1 MKRVFAV
8 YTTGAIVDSIKALF
22 ESIVPDCRLVN
33 IVDDGLIQ
41 DVIEAGGVT
50 SRLAA
55 RLMRYFEA
63 AAAGGADVIFNT
75 CSSVGD
81 VASRA
86 RAFFDVPILK
96 IDEPMAVEAVRR
108 AESIGVLAT
117 LSTTLDPT
125 MRMIRS
131 QAEQAGRSVSVHE
144 GLADGAFQALVA
156 GDRSE
161 HDRII
166 EEAAAKLA
174 GDVEL
179 IVLAQGSMARMED
192 TLEEK
197 TGRIVLSSP
206 ESGVRA
212 VRERLA

>member
-174 GDVEL
+174 DTVEL
-179 IVLAQGSMARMED
+179 IVLAQGSMARMEG
-192 TLEEK
+192 TLRER